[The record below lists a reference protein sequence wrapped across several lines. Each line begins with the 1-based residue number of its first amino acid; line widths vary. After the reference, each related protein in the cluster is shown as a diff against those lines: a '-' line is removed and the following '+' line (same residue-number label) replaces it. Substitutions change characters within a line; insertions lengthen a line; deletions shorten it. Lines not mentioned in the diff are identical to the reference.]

1 LRFFSQ
7 TRDGMYNSTNP
18 SPNETVTIW
27 PETIERVCE
36 RERKREREY
45 VREKE
50 RKRVCER
57 KKRE

>member
-1 LRFFSQ
+1 
-7 TRDGMYNSTNP
+7 MYNSTNP

-36 RERKREREY
+36 RERNREREY
-45 VREKE
+45 VSEKE